1 MHRFT
6 RYFILSLLAGAA
18 LQAAIFNREQ
28 PAHDDRVAA
37 FRLFMPDGVDAVR
50 AVVVLNPGL
59 NGDGR
64 GLADDAEWRAF
75 ATRNRVALLA
85 SYLKGGGTYYEAEVW
100 TGRALL
106 DELKGFA
113 TDCRHAELATAPLA
127 LWGHSAGGQ
136 FNYNFA
142 CWKPERTLAFI
153 ANKGAYYTARADD
166 RVRRIPAL
174 WIAGGK
180 DSELRINN
188 ITSRYS
194 ENRRLGALWGL
205 AVEPGVDHGVGAS
218 KRLGMVFLED
228 AFALRL
234 DAAGRLRAVD
244 TTQGWLGDLVK
255 RTITPV
261 NRVTEGA
268 RNRSW
273 LPGEATAQL
282 WREITG
288 GASAENA
295 KETR

>member
-1 MHRFT
+1 M
-6 RYFILSLLAGAA
+6 
-18 LQAAIFNREQ
+18 
-28 PAHDDRVAA
+28 
-37 FRLFMPDGVDAVR
+37 R
-50 AVVVLNPGL
+50 AVVVLNPGH

-64 GLADDAEWRAF
+64 GMADDAEWRAF
-75 ATRNRVALLA
+75 AARNRVALLA
-85 SYLKGGGTYYEAEVW
+85 SFLKGGGTYYEAEVW

-113 TDCRHAELATAPLA
+113 ADSGHAELAGAPLA

-153 ANKGAYYTARADD
+153 TNKGAYYTARADD

-188 ITSRYS
+188 ITSRYA
-194 ENRRLGALWGL
+194 ENRRLGAFWAL

-218 KRLGMVFLED
+218 KRLGMVFFED
-228 AFALRL
+228 AVALRL
-234 DAAGRLRAVD
+234 DAAGRLRPVD
-244 TTQGWLGDLVK
+244 SAQGWLGDPDK
-255 RTITPV
+255 RTVSP
-261 NRVTEGA
+261 A
-268 RNRSW
+268 RQ
-273 LPGEATAQL
+273 A
-282 WREITG
+282 TG
-288 GASAENA
+288 GKPAENS